1 MINNRRNL
9 SQSKVLIYLTGYFN
23 LSGIPY
29 CIVGNTDDFPNAIK
43 GDVDIIIPQDKM
55 KSLHLIM
62 IAFCKENDFKLV
74 QCLQHEN
81 NAFYYV
87 IQWWEN
93 NSPAFL
99 KLDICGDYYRKAKLF
114 LKADELLSKPEEAKD
129 VQDHAKGFLVPD
141 AATEFTYYLLKK
153 IDKGNLSNEQV
164 MHLHKQWLKDPMG
177 CLSNVRRFWNNEHSA
192 LIKQAAEGNDWQKVI
207 KAIPQLKKFI
217 HQHVRMTLK
226 GITGEFLRR
235 VRRVLFPTGFSVVFL
250 GPDGSGKSSVIDA
263 VSLSLAPAFRKQAR
277 YHLRPFVFRARTES
291 NGQPVTNPHASP
303 KYGVIISVMKL
314 FYLWIDYTVGYLISV
329 HWKKIFSTLVIFD
342 RYFHD
347 ILIDSLRFRYG
358 GPSWLAALLV
368 RAIPKPDVLFF
379 LNVPADIIQQRKSEI
394 SREACD
400 QQTQDYLALAK
411 KIKKSLI
418 VDASQPLN
426 DVVKEVNDSLLHSL
440 AKKTETRLLRMNKWG
455 L

>member
-1 MINNRRNL
+1 MTTTSAN
-9 SQSKVLIYLTGYFN
+9 VLILFLKYLQMN
-23 LSGIPY
+23 GISY
-29 CIVGNTDDFPNAIK
+29 CIVGNTDDFPEAIE
-43 GDVDIIIPQDKM
+43 GDVDIIIPQDRI

-62 IAFCKENDFKLV
+62 LAFCKENDCKLV

-87 IQWWEN
+87 IQWWQN
-93 NSPAFL
+93 NQPAFL
-99 KLDICGDYYRKAKLF
+99 KLDICGNYYRKAKLF
-114 LKADELLSKPEEAKD
+114 LPADALLSNPEEAKN
-129 VQDHAKGFLVPD
+129 VQGHAKGFLVP
-141 AATEFTYYLLKK
+141 APATEFIYYLLKK
-153 IDKGNLSNEQV
+153 IDKGNLNNEQAA
-164 MHLHKQWLKDPMG
+164 HLHTQWLKDPTG
-177 CLSNVRRFWNNEHSA
+177 CLSNVRKFWDNEYSA
-192 LIKQAAEGNDWQKVI
+192 LIKQAAEGNDWQYVI
-207 KAIPQLKKFI
+207 KAIPQLKIAI
-217 HQHVRMTLK
+217 HHQVRMTLA
-226 GITGEFLRR
+226 GLTGEFLRR

-347 ILIDSLRFRYG
+347 ILIDPLRFRYG
-358 GPSWLAALLV
+358 GPYWLAALLV
-368 RAIPKPDVLFF
+368 RMIPKPDAIVF

-394 SREACD
+394 SRDECE
-400 QQTQDYLALAK
+400 QQTKDYIALAK
-411 KIKKSLI
+411 KTKKSLI
-418 VDASQPLN
+418 VDAAQPLN
-426 DVVKEVNDSLLHSL
+426 DVVKEVNNSLLNLL
-440 AKKTETRLLRMNKWG
+440 ANKAETRLVRMNRWG

>member
-1 MINNRRNL
+1 MTTSSSN
-9 SQSKVLIYLTGYFN
+9 VLLLFIKYLQMHG
-23 LSGIPY
+23 LAY
-29 CIVGNTDDFPNAIK
+29 CIVGNTDDFPDAIA
-43 GDVDIIIPQDKM
+43 GDVDIIIPQEKI

-62 IAFCKENDFKLV
+62 ISFCKENDFNLV

-87 IQWWEN
+87 IQWWQN

-153 IDKGNLSNEQV
+153 IDKGNLNKEQAT
-164 MHLHKQWLKDPMG
+164 HLHTQWLKDPTG
-177 CLSNVRRFWNNEHSA
+177 CLSYVSRFWNNEHSA
-192 LIKQAAEGNDWQKVI
+192 LIKQAAEGNDWQYVI
-207 KAIPQLKKFI
+207 KAIPQLQKSI
-217 HQHVRMTLK
+217 HHNVHVTLH
-226 GITGEFLRR
+226 GIFGEFLRR
-235 VRRVLFPTGFSVVFL
+235 IRRVLFPTGFSVAFL
-250 GPDGSGKSSVIDA
+250 GPDGSGKSSIIDA
-263 VSLSLAPAFRKQAR
+263 VSACLAPAFRKQAR
-277 YHLRPFVFRARTES
+277 YHLRPFVFRARTGS

-303 KYGVIISVMKL
+303 KYGFIISVMKL
-314 FYLWIDYTVGYLISV
+314 FYLWLDYAVGYLISV